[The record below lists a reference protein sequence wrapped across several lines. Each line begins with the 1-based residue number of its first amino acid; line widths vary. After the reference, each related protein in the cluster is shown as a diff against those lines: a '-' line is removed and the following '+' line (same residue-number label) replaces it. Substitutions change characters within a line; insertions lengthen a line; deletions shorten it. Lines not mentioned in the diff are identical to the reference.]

1 MKNWVAPSTAPNT
14 VPCQPERAEYRIVS
28 INASKIKEVQFRG
41 KTVPTG
47 IFKQPVTGPVPI
59 GFDGIGG
66 DEQADLRCH
75 GGPHKAVYLY
85 GGPGYLHWASYLGRR
100 LSPGTFGENL
110 TVENLTEDDVRIGDL
125 LICGD
130 LILQVS
136 EPRISCFKLAMT
148 LQEDPGFSKIFL
160 ADGRVGFYAR
170 VLREGRI
177 AVGNRLVHQP
187 TPLPSP
193 TVREFV
199 RATYDANAG
208 LSELKFARNAV
219 GLSPEWQELIA
230 KRASALRL
238 ATQGKAWSDYKRFV
252 VAERQEE
259 CAGIASFY
267 LAPSD
272 GAALPA
278 YLPGQH
284 IVVRTDIPNRG
295 EVVRS
300 YSLSSGRPISN
311 RLRITIKR
319 AEFTKDDT
327 PKLVSASA
335 FLHDSIRVGDE
346 LDVKAPAGR
355 FFIDETD
362 DTPLVLLAGG
372 VGITPLFAMFE
383 GAALSGC
390 ATTLIYAA
398 RNEVERCFREPIE
411 QLSAAHPNLRA
422 MFLSEEEFAPS
433 LAHNTRKGRI
443 TLETLSELDLKR
455 ASIFVCG
462 PPGFLDTAEILLKEA
477 GVADNRI
484 HVEAFGTRARGPS
497 VSPPVVSGEE
507 HSVTFQKSG
516 FQVKWNADQ
525 GTLLDLAEANGLR
538 PPFGCRAGTC
548 QACATRILSGS
559 LDYLELV
566 DPPSPEETFI
576 CCTIPTSDVVLDL

>member
-1 MKNWVAPSTAPNT
+1 MKNWVAPGTAPNT
-14 VPCQPERAEYRIVS
+14 APCQPERTEYRIVS
-28 INASKIKEVQFRG
+28 INASKIKEVRFKG

-47 IFKQPVTGPVPI
+47 IFKQPVTGPVLI

-75 GGPHKAVYLY
+75 GEPHKAVYLY
-85 GGPGYLHWASYLGRR
+85 GRPGYLHWASFLGRQ

-177 AVGNRLVHQP
+177 TVGDRLVHQP

-199 RATYDANAG
+199 QATYDANAG

-219 GLSPEWQELIA
+219 DLSPEWQALIA

-238 ATQGKAWSDYKRFV
+238 AKQGRAWSGYKRFV
-252 VAERQEE
+252 VAERHEE
-259 CAGIASFY
+259 CAGIVSFY
-267 LAPSD
+267 LAPAD
-272 GAALPA
+272 GTALPA

-284 IVVRTDIPNRG
+284 IVVRTDLPNHG

-300 YSLSSGRPISN
+300 YSLSSGRPMSN

-319 AEFTKDDT
+319 AEFAADDT
-327 PKLVSASA
+327 PKRLSMSAY
-335 FLHDSIRVGDE
+335 LHDSIQAGDA
-346 LDVKAPAGR
+346 LDVKAPAGS

-362 DTPLVLLAGG
+362 DTPLILLAGG

-383 GAALSGC
+383 GAALSGG
-390 ATTLIYAA
+390 AATLIYAA
-398 RNEVERCFREPIE
+398 RSEVERCFRESIE
-411 QLSAAHPNLRA
+411 QLCAAHPNLRA
-422 MFLSEEEFAPS
+422 MFLSEEAFAPA
-433 LAHNTRKGRI
+433 LALNTRKGRI
-443 TLETLSELDLKR
+443 SSQTLSELDMKE
-455 ASIFVCG
+455 ANIFVCG
-462 PPGFLDTAEILLKEA
+462 PPGFLDAAEILLKEA
-477 GVADNRI
+477 GVPDSRI
-484 HVEAFGTRARGPS
+484 HVEAFGTRARGSAAISS
-497 VSPPVVSGEE
+497 VLSGED
-507 HSVTFQKSG
+507 HTVTFRKSG
-516 FQVKWNADQ
+516 FEVKWSADQ
-525 GTLLDLAEANGLR
+525 GTLLDLAEASGLR

>member
-1 MKNWVAPSTAPNT
+1 MKNWVAPGTAPNT
-14 VPCQPERAEYRIVS
+14 VSCQPEGEGHRIVS
-28 INASKIKEVQFRG
+28 INTSKIKEVQFKG

-47 IFKQPVTGPVPI
+47 IFKQPVTDPVLI

-85 GGPGYLHWASYLGRR
+85 GWPGYLHWASFLGRR

-130 LILQVS
+130 LMLQVS

-148 LQEDPGFSKIFL
+148 LQEDPGFSRVFL

-177 AVGNRLVHQP
+177 TVGDRLVHQP

-199 RATYDANAG
+199 QATYDANAS

-219 GLSPEWQELIA
+219 DLSPEWQALIA

-238 ATQGKAWSDYKRFV
+238 AKQGKAWSGYKRFV

-267 LAPSD
+267 LAPAD

-284 IVVRTDIPNRG
+284 VVVRTDVPNHG
-295 EVVRS
+295 AVVRS
-300 YSLSSGRPISN
+300 YSLSSGQPISN

-319 AEFTKDDT
+319 AEFTENDT
-327 PKLVSASA
+327 PKHLSMSAY
-335 FLHDSIRVGDE
+335 LHDSIRTGDE

-355 FFIDETD
+355 FFADETD

-390 ATTLIYAA
+390 ATTLVYAA
-398 RNEVERCFREPIE
+398 RNEVERCFRDPIE

-422 MFLSEEEFAPS
+422 MFLSEEEFGPS
-433 LAHNTRKGRI
+433 LVHNTRKGRI
-443 TLETLSELDLKR
+443 TLETLRELDLKR
-455 ASIFVCG
+455 ANIFVCG
-462 PPGFLDTAEILLKEA
+462 PPGFLDAAEALLKEA
-477 GVADNRI
+477 GVPDNRI
-484 HVEAFGTRARGPS
+484 HIEAFGARARGSAVISS
-497 VSPPVVSGEE
+497 VLPGEE
-507 HSVTFQKSG
+507 HTVTFQKSG
-516 FQVKWNADQ
+516 IQVKWSADQ

-576 CCTIPTSDVVLDL
+576 CCTV